1 VSSTIAYDRYM
12 RHYVLGIIYDRVE
25 GIPEGDV
32 YDIASLGDIP
42 SVARNFRFFLQEK
55 YRIAADRPGSGNTR
69 NIGSTTYEDRLV
81 NGNGVFAR
89 LGIEVFDDYWMNYRT
104 QAMAERD
111 GFEESPYT
119 NLKNFQ
125 AFRRRGAGILSIP
138 DDDIETESDDEN

>member
-1 VSSTIAYDRYM
+1 
-12 RHYVLGIIYDRVE
+12 VLGVIYDRVDGIEE
-25 GIPEGDV
+25 GEV
-32 YDIASLGDIP
+32 YDIANLADIP

-81 NGNGVFAR
+81 NGSGVFAK

-104 QAMAERD
+104 KEMAERD
-111 GFEESPYT
+111 GFEEQPYT

-125 AFRRRGAGILSIP
+125 VFRKRGAGILSIP
-138 DDDIETESDDEN
+138 DGDIESESDDEN